1 MILLKQFENLLLSY
15 IDKKFNIEHYNC
27 QWSLSVIYHH
37 IIIYTDSTVSSFTA
51 YSHTWLMNG
60 RQPVW
65 KWIVNLEVF
74 LYTRPNL
81 NTIYPMIHMLYTSS
95 HLRSTPLMVC
105 IGHNLLHFMQCI
117 FEALGEDMGVG
128 DDVFGHQNLHI
139 SLAFVAHHVHC
150 ECLYP
155 RTITA
160 KRVR

>member
-1 MILLKQFENLLLSY
+1 MILLKQFENFLLSY

-27 QWSLSVIYHH
+27 QWSLSSY
-37 IIIYTDSTVSSFTA
+37 IIVSLYIPIPQYPALQLTL
-51 YSHTWLMNG
+51 SHDWWMEDNLSEN
-60 RQPVW
+60 RW
-65 KWIVNLEVF
+65 WICKF
-74 LYTRPNL
+74 FWYTRPKL

-160 KRVR
+160 KRVI